1 MAEYTELNG
10 TALLLYSELVDNAVA
25 MEADASPSDGFGFIL
40 KKVQRGEYWYLQQT
54 LGGKKKQYFF
64 GPDTKDVRQRID
76 DQKQRWEEKRLDQ
89 AAMERLVGATIAA
102 GCSATNHRA
111 YKVLNAVASSGLF
124 RAGGVL
130 VGSHAFVAIGNMIG
144 VSWVRDTTVTD
155 DVDLAAYDQA
165 MIAVTDG
172 GKPLGEVILDSDTG
186 LLSVPMLNPK
196 SPSTSFKVRG
206 QQFRVDLITPMIGK
220 GEGVQ
225 YVASIKSYADPVRF
239 LDYILEDAQKAVLL
253 NKAGVLVNVPNPARY
268 ALHKLVVA
276 KRRPPTKIGKSR
288 KDVAQAAQVIEVL
301 LDQRP
306 GDLWLAL
313 DAAKAFHKK
322 FYTELK
328 AGISKLDDE
337 LRVPLEAQL

>member
-1 MAEYTELNG
+1 MAEYAELNG

-89 AAMERLVGATIAA
+89 AATASLVGATIAA

-155 DVDLAAYDQA
+155 DVDLAAS
-165 MIAVTDG
+165 
-172 GKPLGEVILDSDTG
+172 L
-186 LLSVPMLNPK
+186 LNPRRTPLSARAN
-196 SPSTSFKVRG
+196 SPHTGSFIDEDRRDEEV
-206 QQFRVDLITPMIGK
+206 VDL
-220 GEGVQ
+220 
-225 YVASIKSYADPVRF
+225 DPRVMV
-239 LDYILEDAQKAVLL
+239 LVLL
-253 NKAGVLVNVPNPARY
+253 FRIRD
-268 ALHKLVVA
+268 
-276 KRRPPTKIGKSR
+276 RRPN
-288 KDVAQAAQVIEVL
+288 
-301 LDQRP
+301 
-306 GDLWLAL
+306 
-313 DAAKAFHKK
+313 
-322 FYTELK
+322 ELCNRLCDTFR
-328 AGISKLDDE
+328 GMH
-337 LRVPLEAQL
+337 Q